1 MPARRAFP
9 GIGHAVHQSN
19 GAGDC
24 GSRSPDF
31 VLSHLPGDLL
41 TDVTF
46 ALSISTNEWVAH
58 CGASLHCQ
66 GRSLFRPLDSPGDT
80 GGSLLS
86 FKVGTTSKSD
96 FVSHLIFLSVRR
108 RAQRQAG
115 GGRQARSDYLAIMH
129 AAVLAHPTAKRF
141 VRQR

>member
-1 MPARRAFP
+1 MASNGMMSGLLLFFLHSISPRSAEAEGRWPKMPARRAFP

-24 GSRSPDF
+24 GSRSPGF

-46 ALSISTNEWVAH
+46 ALSISTNEWVAP

-80 GGSLLS
+80 GGSLLP
-86 FKVGTTSKSD
+86 FIVGTTLTSD
-96 FVSHLIFLSVRR
+96 FVSQLIFLFFTP
-108 RAQRQAG
+108 AL
-115 GGRQARSDYLAIMH
+115 YE
-129 AAVLAHPTAKRF
+129 K
-141 VRQR
+141 